1 VIVVTTPTG
10 KIGSH
15 VIPHLLA
22 ADETV
27 RVVARDP
34 SKLSL
39 EIRNSVEIVIGSLD
53 DEAVIGTSPERCGKR
68 IPGCASLVHE
78 LIHSNVALPTRLLS
92 FSTPNSRSV

>member
-10 KIGSH
+10 KIGSQ

-39 EIRNSVEIVIGSLD
+39 EIRNSIEIVIGSRRRQ
-53 DEAVIGTSPERCGKR
+53 AVISNRSGGL
-68 IPGCASLVHE
+68 IHE

-92 FSTPNSRSV
+92 FSTPNSRSLRCVN